1 MNGNELSPPST
12 DIHVYI
18 TSRPRLALIE
28 RKLMKPILR
37 RNKFVQPP
45 VSIGYTGIYAVLRPS
60 PPSPQPPPPHPSLKY
75 MLTRKNVSRAC
86 KVPYRVTAL

>member
-1 MNGNELSPPST
+1 MNGNEPGPPST
-12 DIHVYI
+12 YIYVYI

-45 VSIGYTGIYAVLRPS
+45 VSIGYTGTRFPA
-60 PPSPQPPPPHPSLKY
+60 KY
-75 MLTRKNVSRAC
+75 ILTRKNVLAYAKSRIA
-86 KVPYRVTAL
+86 